1 MTRFGGQRVLFLS
14 ILGYRMSKKRQFSR
28 RFVVLFPALIF
39 LAVISMT
46 VKNYYDSINRHID
59 EEYER
64 IDRMLTRSIKILTAL
79 EYSFSSYTDD
89 GYSILS
95 NHNNKQENGLCFIW
109 PIDPLLMADGMV
121 PDQPEVDIDY
131 MLAGLPELCASG
143 SYLNQRVSEKSGFA
157 PSLSFLH
164 DLEPFMVS
172 ILYIDKHGYVIS
184 SPETYAASFSV
195 ELLDTLKARPFWQ
208 KTASNPGRVTFSGPG
223 YEFDIKTATQ
233 ESRYSLSIP
242 VYEKGEHQGML
253 LISIEAKTLL
263 TTNKQLAGEF
273 HLWNTES
280 PIPPNALRVRD
291 IDFPTLNDS
300 HVIFYTFDW
309 SQELKNFVSYEKYSL
324 AAAIFIYL
332 LSTFTLFLVNTRHE
346 RQYFKDLATKDPMT
360 GLLNRRGMQSV
371 WRNKITKKK
380 IALAVF
386 DIDNFKSINDSHG
399 HDVGDEAIKLVAS
412 CIRDNIRQCDVASR
426 FGGEE
431 FVITL
436 YGDECDGMEKV
447 LARVREAVNERS
459 PQVVRHGFTISAGV
473 VIREMGA
480 GDSFDALFKAADD
493 SLYQAKNSGKD
504 KIVYCATSS
513 CSR

>member
-1 MTRFGGQRVLFLS
+1 MQCSQRVLFLS
-14 ILGYRMSKKRQFSR
+14 TLGYRMRKKRQFSR

-39 LAVISMT
+39 FTVMFIT
-46 VKNYYDSINRHID
+46 VKNYYDSVNRNIA
-59 EEYER
+59 EEYDR
-64 IDRMLTRSIKILTAL
+64 INTTLTRSIKILTAL

-95 NHNNKQENGLCFIW
+95 NHNAKIENGLCSIW
-109 PIDPLLMADGMV
+109 PIDPLLRAEGKV
-121 PDQPEVDIDY
+121 PDQPEVDINY
-131 MLAGLPELCASG
+131 MLVGVTELCEVNSG
-143 SYLNQRVSEKSGFA
+143 LNVRVSNKSGFA

-164 DLEPFMVS
+164 DIEPFMVG
-172 ILYIDKHGYVIS
+172 ILYLDKHGYAIT
-184 SPETYAASFSV
+184 SPDSYAASFSL

-208 KTASNPGRVTFSGPG
+208 KTANSPGKVTFTGPG
-223 YEFDIKTATQ
+223 YDLNLGRVQ
-233 ESRYSLSIP
+233 NESRYSLSIP
-242 VYEKGEHQGML
+242 VFEHSEHQGML
-253 LISIEAKTLL
+253 MMTL
-263 TTNKQLAGEF
+263 
-273 HLWNTES
+273 
-280 PIPPNALRVRD
+280 
-291 IDFPTLNDS
+291 DS
-300 HVIFYTFDW
+300 HVLLQNKKQLGGQIHLANLNFALPDNALLVTNV
-309 SQELKNFVSYEKYSL
+309 ELPTLDDTHALYYGFSWKKELQNFVSYERYSVI
-324 AAAIFIYL
+324 AAVFIYL
-332 LSTFTLFLVNTRHE
+332 LSTFTLFLVNTRTE
-346 RQYFKDLATKDPMT
+346 RQYFKELATRDPMT
-360 GLLNRRGMQSV
+360 GLLNRRGMQAV
-371 WRNKITKKK
+371 WRNKISKKK

-386 DIDNFKSINDSHG
+386 DIDDFKAINDTYG

-493 SLYQAKNSGKD
+493 SLYQAKTSGKD